1 VQAKEPQSAYY
12 YSANPKDIE
21 VMIAYANQLVTNKK
35 TVSFLDLEEIYLMYK
50 KGTHID
56 AIFENSKNA
65 DVVFIANLRDFESSG
80 IFNEYLYPLL
90 KTRIVNDLPTIFFS
104 DFKIVEFSRR
114 MERKFKFQ
122 DFG

>member
-1 VQAKEPQSAYY
+1 
-12 YSANPKDIE
+12 
-21 VMIAYANQLVTNKK
+21 MIAYANQLVANKK

-50 KGTHID
+50 KGTRVD
-56 AIFENSKNA
+56 VIFESSKNA
-65 DVVFIANLRDFESSG
+65 DVVFLTNLRDFESSG

-90 KTRIVNDLPTIFFS
+90 KARIVDDSPTIFFS
-104 DFKIVEFSRR
+104 DFKIIELSRR